1 MKLEVVYEDTQSKK
15 EVVPNVVRK
24 LIEQDKVVALI
35 GEVAS
40 SNSIA
45 AGPVVMELKVP
56 AIAPTST
63 NPKVVLDPND
73 ETKLNPYYFRA
84 CFIDPLQGTVM
95 ANFIY

>member
-1 MKLEVVYEDTQSKK
+1 MWQFD
-15 EVVPNVVRK
+15 VPHRYP
-24 LIEQDKVVALI
+24 
-35 GEVAS
+35 GS
-40 SNSIA
+40 
-45 AGPVVMELKVP
+45 
-56 AIAPTST
+56 IAPTST